1 LFFKHYQKIGNCFF
15 KTLIAVANLLSKQYD
30 ELHAFQTY
38 QKKNFML
45 FKGVIYMILL
55 FEIIKN
61 TVIVLIT

>member
-45 FKGVIYMILL
+45 FKGVIYDTTI
-55 FEIIKN
+55 
-61 TVIVLIT
+61 